1 MGSSALFGDPAH
13 SALPRRTL
21 PAPTSGILK
30 MAANVDSP
38 NRRSLRLQG
47 QSQENVTPDSR
58 GLEGPSNG
66 PRTSGPRTRLSG
78 GKLNDS
84 ESLRR
89 SKGQKVEDPANNSS
103 AGAKGKPSA
112 GSTEV
117 LTPGED
123 CGRRSDDK
131 SHKKTVTT
139 RRSGEDRPDDSRPDR
154 KDGAVTP
161 PVAKQERNDTADAG
175 CCKENEEKG
184 KKTVVKTEDLAH
196 EGRASSST
204 IKMAKGE
211 KAAPAIERTRTDVE
225 VAGPS
230 GVDSL
235 GSIESAGSSRG
246 SDNTN
251 AFLLSPSTRPLSAT
265 KSLDQGTSA
274 ASHLRDSRVRCTSKH
289 LLQEVLGMCTE
300 FSKEIL
306 QSQSYLNPEQRQQ
319 EHRNFMLNLETTLQD
334 NVSINGQSWD
344 EAVDT
349 ETESVIKVLED
360 QLDDA
365 VVETAYK
372 RKRYPQ
378 KITHQFV
385 KALKVEREIL
395 NHLKPVVE
403 PKELKL
409 DPNSDSRMTEQ
420 TATMASISQQIK
432 ETMKALPAQLEKA
445 EGFSQVLNLQPALQ
459 KSRLRQDI
467 FSSRVVLHDMKKTLP
482 KELETTPH
490 ENERAANIVPTR
502 SPKRHQRSV
511 TRSDF
516 YPLRPKRKIHLEG

>member
-1 MGSSALFGDPAH
+1 
-13 SALPRRTL
+13 
-21 PAPTSGILK
+21 

-38 NRRSLRLQG
+38 TRRSLRLQRL
-47 QSQENVTPDSR
+47 SHENVTPDSR

-66 PRTSGPRTRLSG
+66 LRTSSARTRLSG
-78 GKLNDS
+78 GRLNDS

-89 SKGQKVEDPANNSS
+89 SKGQKVEDPANDSS

-112 GSTEV
+112 ENTEV

-123 CGRRSDDK
+123 CGRGSDDK
-131 SHKKTVTT
+131 PHKKTVTT
-139 RRSGEDRPDDSRPDR
+139 RRSGEDRPDDGRPQR
-154 KDGAVTP
+154 KDVGVTLTG
-161 PVAKQERNDTADAG
+161 AKQERNDAAEAM
-175 CCKENEEKG
+175 CCKESKEKG
-184 KKTVVKTEDLAH
+184 KKPVVKTEDLAH
-196 EGRASSST
+196 EGRTSSRT
-204 IKMAKGE
+204 IKMAKEE
-211 KAAPAIERTRTDVE
+211 KAAPTLERTRTDVE

-235 GSIESAGSSRG
+235 ASIESAGSSRG
-246 SDNTN
+246 NDNAN
-251 AFLLSPSTRPLSAT
+251 ASMISPLMHPLCAT
-265 KSLDQGTSA
+265 ESLDQGTSA
-274 ASHLRDSRVRCTSKH
+274 DSPLRDSRVRCTSKH

-306 QSQSYLNPEQRQQ
+306 QNQNYLNPEQRQQ
-319 EHRNFMLNLETTLQD
+319 EQRNFILNLETTFQN

-349 ETESVIKVLED
+349 ETESVIKILED

-378 KITHQFV
+378 KILRHFV

-420 TATMASISQQIK
+420 TATTASISQQIR

-445 EGFSQVLNLQPALQ
+445 EGFSQVLNLQPVLQ

-467 FSSRVVLHDMKKTLP
+467 FSSRVVLQDMKKTLP

-490 ENERAANIVPTR
+490 ENERAATIVPTR
-502 SPKRHQRSV
+502 STKRHPSSATQ
-511 TRSDF
+511 SDF
-516 YPLRPKRKIHLEG
+516 YPLRPKRKIQLEG